1 MKTYVLL
8 LVICL
13 LPAVTGIVVT
23 RPMWRLRRLP
33 NHVIQAIGLV
43 VLIGVLIG
51 CLIPLFLS
59 DESGIGFACIL
70 LSLFNLVI
78 FQHYEHRLNT
88 SRCPQCH
95 TRSLRVRKHTKGL
108 YKLYCPHCG
117 LHSQWRTWRYFSN
130 DR

>member
-8 LVICL
+8 LAICL

-78 FQHYEHRLNT
+78 FQHYERRLNT